1 MAYGD
6 IMGRA
11 GQIAGSGGSWANDNA
26 LFLKQFSGEVL
37 SAFDEFNVMMPLH
50 TVRTITSGKTA
61 QFPVIG
67 TTSADYHTAG
77 TSVIDDAGQNNGAAN
92 KTEYDYAAIKHSER
106 IIGIDDLLVVP
117 QLIPSIDEAKSHYD
131 YRSEYTRQMGAALA
145 RQTDRHLIRTMINGA
160 LLGSQTAP
168 LKDGGGQISIGGDN
182 VAQNAIT
189 SSTLISALF
198 EAAATLDGNDVP
210 EQDRFVVLTPT
221 LYYNLVS
228 GSSGATAVD
237 ISTSIA
243 NSDIGGSGFGS
254 GRAPMVAGFELYKS
268 NNVLHEDTHY
278 DNPTGK
284 SGDGNNDY
292 SGEDDDDVMGL
303 VFHKSAVG
311 TVKLMDLAVESE
323 YLVERQATLMVAK
336 YAMGHGLLRPE
347 ASIALTINQ

>member
-11 GQIAGSGGSWANDNA
+11 GGASDA

-37 SAFDEFNVMMPLH
+37 AAFDEFNVMMPLH
-50 TVRTITSGKTA
+50 TVRTISQGKSA
-61 QFPVIG
+61 QFPIIG
-67 TTSADYHTAG
+67 TTSADYHIAG
-77 TSVIDDAGQNNGAAN
+77 TSVIDDAGANNGAAA
-92 KTEYDYAAIKHSER
+92 KTEYDYAAIGHAEKV
-106 IIGIDDLLVVP
+106 IGIDDMLVVP

-145 RQTDRHLIRTMINGA
+145 RQTDRHLIRQMVNGA
-160 LLGSQTAP
+160 LTTGLSAP
-168 LKDGGGQISIGGDN
+168 LTNGGGQISIGGSGA
-182 VAQNAIT
+182 AQTAIT
-189 SSTLISALF
+189 AAKLINSLF
-198 EAAATLDGNDVP
+198 DAAASLDGNDVP
-210 EQDRFVVLTPT
+210 AQDRFVVLTPT
-221 LYYNLVS
+221 LYYNLI
-228 GSSGATAVD
+228 GGRSGADTMA
-237 ISTSIA
+237 ISTSVA

-254 GRAPMVAGFELYKS
+254 GRAPMVAGFEIYKS

-311 TVKLMDLAVESE
+311 TVKLMDLSVESE
-323 YLVERQATLMVAK
+323 YLIERQATLMVAK
-336 YAMGHGLLRPE
+336 YAMGHGILRPE
-347 ASIALTINQ
+347 AAIALTIDG